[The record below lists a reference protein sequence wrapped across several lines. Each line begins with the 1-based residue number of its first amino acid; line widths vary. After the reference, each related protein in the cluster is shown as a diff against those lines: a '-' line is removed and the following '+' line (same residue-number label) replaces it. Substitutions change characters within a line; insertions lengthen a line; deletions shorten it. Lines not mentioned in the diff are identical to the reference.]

1 MAENI
6 LKTDVKRDKNTLYWV
21 DKGGIFAKPR
31 KQPGVPEGKK
41 TKVADHDIE
50 LDRTKYLYFLKG
62 DPLVVARAER
72 QVGGS
77 KRKKSARKA
86 SAPKRGGGK
95 KGGAKR
101 TAKKAASRG
110 GKKGGKKRR

>member
-77 KRKKSARKA
+77 KRKKSAKKA
-86 SAPKRGGGK
+86 AKKGGGK

-101 TAKKAASRG
+101 TAKKGAKG

>member
-62 DPLVVARAER
+62 DPLVIARAER

-77 KRKKSARKA
+77 KRKKSAKKA
-86 SAPKRGGGK
+86 GGK

-101 TAKKAASRG
+101 TTKKAAKG
-110 GKKGGKKRR
+110 AKKGAKKGGKKRR

>member
-21 DKGGIFAKPR
+21 DKGGVYAKPR

-41 TKVADHDIE
+41 TKVADHDID

-62 DPLVVARAER
+62 DPLVIARAER

-77 KRKKSARKA
+77 KRKKSAKA
-86 SAPKRGGGK
+86 AKSGGK
-95 KGGAKR
+95 KGGAKKP
-101 TAKKAASRG
+101 AKKAAAKKG
-110 GKKGGKKRR
+110 AKKGGKKRR

>member
-21 DKGGIFAKPR
+21 DKGGVFAKPR

-41 TKVADHDIE
+41 TKVADHDID

-62 DPLVVARAER
+62 DPLIIARAER

-77 KRKKSARKA
+77 KRKKAAKKA
-86 SAPKRGGGK
+86 GGGK

-101 TAKKAASRG
+101 TVKKAAKKG

>member
-21 DKGGIFAKPR
+21 DAKGVYAKPR

-41 TKVADHDIE
+41 VKVADHDLE
-50 LDRTKYLYFLKG
+50 LDRSKYLYFLTG
-62 DPLVVARAER
+62 NPLTIARAER

-77 KRKKSARKA
+77 KRKKSAKKA
-86 SAPKRGGGK
+86 TKKSSGK
-95 KGGAKR
+95 KGGAKK
-101 TAKKAASRG
+101 TAKKAA
-110 GKKGGKKRR
+110 KKGGKKRR

>member
-21 DKGGIFAKPR
+21 DKGGVFAKPR

-41 TKVADHDIE
+41 TKVADHDID

-62 DPLVVARAER
+62 DPLIIARAER

-77 KRKKSARKA
+77 KRKKAAKKA
-86 SAPKRGGGK
+86 GGGK

-101 TAKKAASRG
+101 TVKKAAAKKG